1 MAAAA
6 FASLEWKSA
15 SMPGSTQPVQLAR
28 LPAASDG
35 AFRAFVRFPPGW
47 HRAEAGH
54 YAAAEEFFVL
64 EGALELNGSRWSAG
78 GHAWIPAYRPRRDLG
93 SAPGCLVFAWFS
105 AAPRWI
111 PGAPPRDARLNPAP
125 RHRTVIVPRAQ
136 VSCGEGCETL
146 GLQDLAWQADE
157 AHLLAAGASDRFLM
171 RRWPGTPVA
180 TAGR

>member
-93 SAPGCLVFAWFS
+93 SAPGCLVFAALDPGR
-105 AAPRWI
+105 AAAGRPAEPRT
-111 PGAPPRDARLNPAP
+111 PASHGHRPARASVVRGRLRDA
-125 RHRTVIVPRAQ
+125 
-136 VSCGEGCETL
+136 G
-146 GLQDLAWQADE
+146 
-157 AHLLAAGASDRFLM
+157 AAGPGVASR
-171 RRWPGTPVA
+171 
-180 TAGR
+180 